1 MSTLSPWRI
10 LRHRLRAFRR
20 VPFFGRRALFLILGA
35 FLALYLGGGLVLFG
49 LFFDYLVREAAP
61 GADPLLVASRGLLPF
76 ALIYAAVRV
85 FVESGVGADLRP
97 YLPLPLRRS
106 ALAGVAAVLALFSL
120 WNAVPLAFV
129 VTVCAEAA
137 LGGALGPALRFG
149 LVSAGV
155 LAAVTYAVPMLR
167 RAVSERPFVA
177 VGIVVLLGA
186 VTALEAVD
194 VGTGLVSLL
203 DVSGWL
209 FGGAVQGR
217 VLPVSGAVLGLVGLA
232 GGYVRCLR
240 RAMAV
245 DCSQRRSASGGSSE
259 WLSRLA
265 RRGPA
270 WREAVL
276 EVRLVWRN
284 PQTRMSVFTTSL
296 LPVMVTAFAFIPFEL
311 ADLRSMSGA
320 QLFNATLGPGLF
332 ATGAA
337 AIFYGQNLFS
347 YEGDSIEATMA
358 RPVSSYARVAGKL
371 LFLEAGTLACFFIP
385 FPFLLARQ
393 SPLLVVHSSFFL
405 YNAGVLV
412 PAIIAGATFNR
423 EALTIDERSFS
434 QTNFSGGRTAIT
446 FPLFGVP
453 FLFLFSFDRL
463 LFQFGG
469 FAGLGLVSL
478 LAMPLWLRGLTRLY
492 EYNRHAMLRGFRAS
506 RS

>member
-1 MSTLSPWRI
+1 M
-10 LRHRLRAFRR
+10 
-20 VPFFGRRALFLILGA
+20 
-35 FLALYLGGGLVLFG
+35 
-49 LFFDYLVREAAP
+49 REVAP

-76 ALIYAAVRV
+76 ALAYAAVRV

-106 ALAGVAAVLALFSL
+106 ALVGVTTVLALLSL
-120 WNAVPLAFV
+120 WNAVPMAFV

-149 LVSAGV
+149 LVSTGV

-177 VGIVVLLGA
+177 VGIVVVLGA
-186 VTALEAVD
+186 ALEAVD
-194 VGTGLVSLL
+194 VGAGLVSLL

-240 RAMAV
+240 RAMVV
-245 DCSQRRSASGGSSE
+245 DRSQRRSASGGSNE

-337 AIFYGQNLFS
+337 AIFHGQNLFS
-347 YEGDSIEATMA
+347 YEGGSIEATMA

-469 FAGLGLVSL
+469 FAGLGLLSL
-478 LAMPLWLRGLTRLY
+478 LAMPLWLRGLTWLY

>member
-1 MSTLSPWRI
+1 MPLWSL
-10 LRHRLRAFRR
+10 LRHRLHAFVR
-20 VPFFGRRALFLILGA
+20 VPFLGRRGLSLILGG
-35 FLALYLGGGLVLFG
+35 FLALYLGGGLVLLG
-49 LFFDYLVREAAP
+49 VVFDDLVREAAP

-76 ALIYAAVRV
+76 ALAYAAVRV
-85 FVESGVGADLRP
+85 FVESGIGAELRP
-97 YLPLPLRRS
+97 YLPLPVRRS
-106 ALAGVAAVLALFSL
+106 GLVAVLAALSLFSL

-129 VTVCAEAA
+129 ATVCVEAA
-137 LGGALGPALRFG
+137 LDGALGPALRFG
-149 LVSAGV
+149 LVGAGVLVAVTYATPMLRRGVSARPV
-155 LAAVTYAVPMLR
+155 LAAVGL
-167 RAVSERPFVA
+167 FLLVA
-177 VGIVVLLGA
+177 SAG
-186 VTALEAVD
+186 LEWVNVAGGVA
-194 VGTGLVSLL
+194 SLL

-232 GGYVRCLR
+232 GGYARWLR
-240 RAMAV
+240 QAMVV
-245 DCSQRRSASGGSSE
+245 DRSQRRSASGGSSE

-276 EVRLVWRN
+276 EVRLAWRN
-284 PQTRMSVFTTSL
+284 PQTRMSVFTAFL
-296 LPVMVTAFAFIPFEL
+296 LPVMVTAFAFFPIEL
-311 ADLRSMSGA
+311 SDLRSMSGA
-320 QLFNATLGPGLF
+320 QLFNAILFPGLF
-332 ATGAA
+332 TTGAV
-337 AIFYGQNLFS
+337 AIFHGQNLFS
-347 YEGDSIEATMA
+347 YEGGSIEATVA
-358 RPVSSYARVAGKL
+358 RPVSPCARVAGKL

-393 SPLLVVHSSFFL
+393 SPFLLVHTSFFL

-434 QTNFSGGRTAIT
+434 QTNFSGGRIAIT

-453 FLFLFSFDRL
+453 LLFLFSFDRL

-469 FAGLGLVSL
+469 FAGLGLLSL
-478 LAMPLWLRGLTRLY
+478 LAMPLWLRGLARLY

>member
-1 MSTLSPWRI
+1 MSLWSL
-10 LRHRLRAFRR
+10 LRHRLHAFVR
-20 VPFFGRRALFLILGA
+20 VPFVGRRGLSLILGG
-35 FLALYLGGGLVLFG
+35 FLALYLGGGLVLLG
-49 LFFDYLVREAAP
+49 VAFDDLVREAAP

-76 ALIYAAVRV
+76 VLAYAAVRV

-97 YLPLPLRRS
+97 YLPLPVRRS
-106 ALAGVAAVLALFSL
+106 GLVAVLAALSLFSL

-129 VTVCAEAA
+129 ATVCVEAA
-137 LGGALGPALRFG
+137 LDGALGPALRFG
-149 LVSAGV
+149 LAGAGVLVAVTYATPMLRRGVSARPV
-155 LAAVTYAVPMLR
+155 LAAVGL
-167 RAVSERPFVA
+167 FLLVA
-177 VGIVVLLGA
+177 SAG
-186 VTALEAVD
+186 LEWVNVAGGVA
-194 VGTGLVSLL
+194 SLL

-232 GGYVRCLR
+232 GGYARWLR
-240 RAMAV
+240 QAMVV
-245 DCSQRRSASGGSSE
+245 DRSQRRSASGGSSE

-276 EVRLVWRN
+276 EVRLAWRN
-284 PQTRMSVFTTSL
+284 PQTRMSVFTAFL
-296 LPVMVTAFAFIPFEL
+296 LPVMVTAFAFFPIEL
-311 ADLRSMSGA
+311 SDLRSMSGA
-320 QLFNATLGPGLF
+320 QLFNAILFPGLF
-332 ATGAA
+332 TTGAV
-337 AIFYGQNLFS
+337 AIFHGQNLFS
-347 YEGDSIEATMA
+347 YEGGSIEATVA
-358 RPVSSYARVAGKL
+358 RPVSPCARVAGKL

-393 SPLLVVHSSFFL
+393 SPFLLVHTSFFL

-434 QTNFSGGRTAIT
+434 QTNFSGGRIAIT

-453 FLFLFSFDRL
+453 LLFLFSFDRL

-469 FAGLGLVSL
+469 FAGLGLLSL
-478 LAMPLWLRGLTRLY
+478 LAMPLWLRGLARLY